1 MEKLLT
7 AICFDKN
14 NKAYKYRRI
23 INRLGSVDN
32 FEKFLRTKNI
42 IYVNY
47 YDKESKKFIRQK
59 RL

>member
-1 MEKLLT
+1 MLT
-7 AICFDKN
+7 AICFDSN
-14 NKAYKYRRI
+14 NKAFKYRRI
-23 INRLGSVDN
+23 INKLGSVEN

-47 YDKESKKFIRQK
+47 YDLQTKKFITQK